1 MHAELHDEG
10 LDIGRH
16 STARLM
22 GETLIEERNKLTS
35 ALKKSNIA
43 LAQELTTDRH

>member
-16 STARLM
+16 STARLKR
-22 GETLIEERNKLTS
+22 ETLIEERKKLTS
-35 ALKKSNIA
+35 VLKKAS
-43 LAQELTTDRH
+43 